1 MLPPLQGSS
10 YIPWPTQ
17 GFTLGYGLKVGLSA
31 LSLERPSHARPAH
44 SAAPLRSTHAPKGQ
58 KLPAQG
64 KRAKRCDTL
73 GFAACRPIR
82 PNGAK
87 AATEAFQIAGRGG
100 RGAAG
105 DKKTGNWL
113 SGGGKRGRPRGL
125 LGSRGRR
132 VWSAGGSG
140 ERGPAEGQGK
150 CGGRGRGITTRRR
163 GVSTRRRGVTTRRR
177 GVTIRRRTTSRRRT
191 VRRSRRSRGR

>member
-64 KRAKRCDTL
+64 KRAKRRDTL
-73 GFAACRPIR
+73 GFAELRPIR
-82 PNGAK
+82 PKGAK
-87 AATEAFQIAGRGG
+87 AAAEPVCHPLPARVINGIRPPAATKPLCPCFCPV
-100 RGAAG
+100 GAHRTARRETQG
-105 DKKTGNWL
+105 VASLRSLALGWE
-113 SGGGKRGRPRGL
+113 L
-125 LGSRGRR
+125 L
-132 VWSAGGSG
+132 
-140 ERGPAEGQGK
+140 PL
-150 CGGRGRGITTRRR
+150 R
-163 GVSTRRRGVTTRRR
+163 GVR
-177 GVTIRRRTTSRRRT
+177 
-191 VRRSRRSRGR
+191 

>member
-73 GFAACRPIR
+73 GFAELRPIR
-82 PNGAK
+82 PGGAK
-87 AATEAFQIAGRGG
+87 AAAEPVCHPLPARVINGIRPARRNKTPLSLLLPRWGASDGTPRNPGCRIATLACPGLGAFAPSGRGLNARDKTTPPPAPHVAP
-100 RGAAG
+100 RGG
-105 DKKTGNWL
+105 KTGVQR
-113 SGGGKRGRPRGL
+113 GGPKG
-125 LGSRGRR
+125 
-132 VWSAGGSG
+132 
-140 ERGPAEGQGK
+140 
-150 CGGRGRGITTRRR
+150 
-163 GVSTRRRGVTTRRR
+163 
-177 GVTIRRRTTSRRRT
+177 
-191 VRRSRRSRGR
+191 